1 MKQVLTGF
9 LTAVLILAAALVP
22 AYGADAGAF
31 PGGKLEVVVRADY
44 RDTAAA
50 LERHALTLTLAGDKT
65 GSQQFAL
72 RGSEGQ
78 ETFSCGQNTARLV
91 LSLRN
96 PQDAPLGGN
105 DQVGF
110 LLVSFS
116 GLPMDQE
123 YQVSLAGKGFASF
136 TSPKMAVDA
145 CTPHLLVSGDS
156 GGFALGDLTGD
167 GEITQEAGG

>member
-91 LSLRN
+91 LSHPFMPGAGSCSAGDFICCIL
-96 PQDAPLGGN
+96 
-105 DQVGF
+105 F
-110 LLVSFS
+110 FS
-116 GLPMDQE
+116 
-123 YQVSLAGKGFASF
+123 SS
-136 TSPKMAVDA
+136 
-145 CTPHLLVSGDS
+145 
-156 GGFALGDLTGD
+156 
-167 GEITQEAGG
+167 

>member
-78 ETFSCGQNTARLV
+78 ETFSCGQDRKSV
-91 LSLRN
+91 
-96 PQDAPLGGN
+96 
-105 DQVGF
+105 V
-110 LLVSFS
+110 
-116 GLPMDQE
+116 
-123 YQVSLAGKGFASF
+123 
-136 TSPKMAVDA
+136 
-145 CTPHLLVSGDS
+145 
-156 GGFALGDLTGD
+156 
-167 GEITQEAGG
+167 

>member
-31 PGGKLEVVVRADY
+31 PGGKLEVGVRADY

-50 LERHALTLTLAGDKT
+50 LERHALTLTLTGDKT

-123 YQVSLAGKGFASF
+123 
-136 TSPKMAVDA
+136 
-145 CTPHLLVSGDS
+145 
-156 GGFALGDLTGD
+156 
-167 GEITQEAGG
+167 